1 MVKNMNSMKVIMNKS
16 NLSFIGIGH
25 DIIEINRI
33 EESISKFGDRFYTKL
48 FTQKEINYCL
58 TKPSP
63 AMHFAGRFAAKEAL
77 AKALGT
83 GFGEHLKWLDIEII
97 NDDLGKPN
105 VTFLNELQRTYP
117 NYLPSISISH
127 TKLMA
132 SAFAIIHSY

>member
-1 MVKNMNSMKVIMNKS
+1 MNRS
-16 NLSFIGIGH
+16 NLNFIGIGH

-33 EESISKFGDRFYTKL
+33 EESISKFGDRFYNKL

-58 TKPSP
+58 EKASP
-63 AMHFAGRFAAKEAL
+63 AIHFAGRFAAKEAI

-83 GFGEHLKWLDIEII
+83 GFGEHLKWLDIEIT

-105 VTFLNELQRTYP
+105 VAFLNDLQKDYP

-127 TKLMA
+127 TKSMA
-132 SAFAIIHSY
+132 SAFAIIYSN